1 MECVSVLGAV
11 MVSVNGL
18 NGLAPNMFS
27 SIATEMN
34 LEKYNLWLSIAIMV
48 KMEWILGATPFRS
61 KTFGQQAFDQLQF
74 YQQAFGRMEL

>member
-1 MECVSVLGAV
+1 MSVLSAV

-18 NGLAPNMFS
+18 NGFAPNKFS

-48 KMEWILGATPFRS
+48 KME
-61 KTFGQQAFDQLQF
+61 
-74 YQQAFGRMEL
+74 